1 VPSVVGDSQQTASQV
16 LTTAGFQVSV
26 QQGSGPAQYANG
38 TVFSQ
43 QPASGPATKGSTVTI
58 FVQNGQSP
66 SAPPTNTGSPTGTP
80 TGTPTNSIGILHLSQ

>member
-1 VPSVVGDSQQTASQV
+1 MPSVVGDSQQTASQV

-43 QPASGPATKGSTVTI
+43 HPTSGPATKGSTVTI

-66 SAPPTNTGSPTGTP
+66 SAPPTDTGTP
-80 TGTPTNSIGILHLSQ
+80 TVTPSDTPTDGGVLNLNQ